1 MRRSERGAGAEH
13 KGGMSAGRIRGE
25 ELAKRMPG

>member
-1 MRRSERGAGAEH
+1 MERGAVAEH